1 MDDDTYAWKN
11 PRACSAPIP
20 CKRTATVGYTT
31 CARCRLHKLVQ
42 AHPEVLRDLSPAAR
56 GGLVELSEKDA
67 MLVERPFR
75 DTLNAQDAALNA
87 LARVLGMP
95 TVVRPAGADV
105 VCTFGGEEAPRA

>member
-20 CKRTATVGYTT
+20 CERTATVGYTT

-42 AHPEVLRDLSPAAR
+42 AHPEVLGDLSPAAR

-67 MLVERPFR
+67 ILVERPFH
-75 DTLNAQDAALNA
+75 DALNARDSALNA
-87 LARVLGMP
+87 LASVLRMP
-95 TVVRPAGADV
+95 TVVRPIGADV
-105 VCTFGGEEAPRA
+105 VCTFGVEEALRA